1 MKKNWELLAVV
12 LAVIGWSVVGCSL
25 QYTKAVDTTTQPPKD
40 ERLVKVSQLICDWTL
55 TVTII
60 KDTETEREFLVVG
73 DNSNHTVRE
82 LTAKSLQDVLVDL
95 EFSKEK
101 K

>member
-1 MKKNWELLAVV
+1 MKWEVFFVV
-12 LAVIGWSVVGCSL
+12 SAVIGWSIVGCAL
-25 QYTKAVDTTTQPPKD
+25 QSTKAVDTTPQSPKI

-60 KDTETEREFLVVG
+60 KDTETEREFLIVG